1 MRISDW
7 SSDVCSSD
15 LYTYFRDRG
24 SHVGANIQPFTTGTT
39 IVDGSVK
46 ISDRCILTRV
56 RNNNGNNPVIQPDA
70 QGHETLTPH
79 PEEPLF
85 EPDSIP
91 FADLISNQTQ
101 QARDPNQTTK
111 QVADGVP
118 YHSGGLPAVLDAA
131 HPPPHPPTP

>member
-56 RNNNGNNPVIQPDA
+56 RNNNGNNPVIQTDA
-70 QGHETLTPH
+70 EGHETLTPYH
-79 PEEPLF
+79 AETLC
-85 EPDSIP
+85 EPDSIT
-91 FADLISNQTQ
+91 FADLISNQTTP
-101 QARDPNQTTK
+101 ARDLNPRNTQDAGGGKT
-111 QVADGVP
+111 
-118 YHSGGLPAVLDAA
+118 HSGGRNPVPRSAQ
-131 HPPPHPPTP
+131 TT